1 VEHGRVRLIWFAPEG
16 LSSSATVYRRPEHGD
31 WAAVAQVEADASGR
45 ILCKDVTVSAGQRY
59 GYRLGVPEGDHEVLV
74 GETWVDLP
82 AVSLKVWV
90 SGSHPTRG
98 KLPVSFTLPDG
109 EPAKVELLDVAGRR
123 VVSRVVKDS
132 GMESQ
137 TVILAEGREV
147 PPGIYV
153 VRLIH
158 RSGTV
163 TAKACVIR

>member
-1 VEHGRVRLIWFAPEG
+1 VGR
-16 LSSSATVYRRPEHGD
+16 
-31 WAAVAQVEADASGR
+31 
-45 ILCKDVTVSAGQRY
+45 SAGRE
-59 GYRLGVPEGDHEVLV
+59 LEGVGFRV
-74 GETWVDLP
+74 
-82 AVSLKVWV
+82 AS
-90 SGSHPTRG
+90 R

-137 TVILAEGREV
+137 TVNLAAGREV

-158 RSGTV
+158 GSGTV